1 MKIIIFGPQGSGKG
15 TQAELIARTH
25 SLPYISTGDI
35 FRYNIKNKTDLG
47 SKVEAHISAGEL
59 VPDELTNEIVKDRLT
74 QPDCEVGFV
83 LDGYPRN
90 KDQQNY
96 LGSITAIDYA
106 IVIEVSDEAAAQRL
120 GDRLA
125 CKCGMSYHKKFNP
138 PKHKGKCD
146 KCGGELYKRDDDK
159 PEAIKKR
166 IEIYHQQ
173 TEPLYSFYNSQKV
186 LYKVDGEK
194 SIDEVYHQIDRVI
207 HREKK

>member
-1 MKIIIFGPQGSGKG
+1 LVFGAQGSGKS
-15 TQAELIARTH
+15 THAQYIAAKLH
-25 SLPYISTGDI
+25 IPYIYTGDL
-35 FRYNIKNKTDLG
+35 FRELEKEESEKGEQIRQLMKKGILIPNKLSIPAFGDYLKKFPVSEG
-47 SKVEAHISAGEL
+47 V
-59 VPDELTNEIVKDRLT
+59 
-74 QPDCEVGFV
+74 V